1 MAELE
6 IVHYGN
12 PILRKKGKPIEQF
25 DRDLKRLAKG
35 MIEVMHL
42 AEGIGLAAQQVDLA
56 LRLCVVDLRAG
67 ERDFDYQ
74 LNASR
79 LPLDLIMPLVLINPE
94 VTAIPNPVTTASEGC
109 LSFPE
114 IQGEIDR
121 PDRIE
126 VRFKDLDGHD
136 NQLTCNGLFSR
147 CVQHEVDHLNGI
159 LFIDRMRKSSLLEIE
174 QDLKQLKKTTRKR
187 MKRRPG
193 R

>member
-12 PILRKKGKPIEQF
+12 PILRKKGKPVEKF
-25 DRDLKRLAKG
+25 NGDLKRLAKD
-35 MIEVMHL
+35 MIEAMRV

-56 LRLCVVDLRAG
+56 LQFCVIDLRG
-67 ERDFDYQ
+67 GDWEFDYR
-74 LNASR
+74 LNGSS

-94 VTAIPNPVTTASEGC
+94 VTAIPDPVTTSSEGC

-114 IQGEIDR
+114 IHGDIDR
-121 PDRIE
+121 PDQIE

-159 LFIDRMRKSSLLEIE
+159 LFIDRMRKSSLLEID
-174 QDLKQLKKTTRKR
+174 QDLKQLKKMTRKR
-187 MKRRPG
+187 MRKRPG